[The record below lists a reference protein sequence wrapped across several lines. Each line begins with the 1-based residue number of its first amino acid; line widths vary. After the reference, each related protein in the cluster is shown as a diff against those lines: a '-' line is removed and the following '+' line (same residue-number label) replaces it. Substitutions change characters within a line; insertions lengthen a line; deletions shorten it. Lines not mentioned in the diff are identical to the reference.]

1 MLKKDSSAKT
11 KQFLSWNLQGQHR
24 REMPRK
30 RWRRT
35 IDKEA
40 GTVASKWSCA
50 AKLSNGNWRDLT
62 DMVWNNLAQ
71 KDNR

>member
-1 MLKKDSSAKT
+1 MLKKDSSANT
-11 KQFLSWNLQGQHR
+11 KQFLSWNLQGQHG

-40 GTVASKWSCA
+40 GTAASKWSCA
-50 AKLSNGNWRDLT
+50 SKLSNSN
-62 DMVWNNLAQ
+62 
-71 KDNR
+71 

>member
-11 KQFLSWNLQGQHR
+11 KQFFSWNLQGQHR
-24 REMPRK
+24 REMPRN

-40 GTVASKWSCA
+40 GTFASKWSCA
-50 AKLSNGNWRDLT
+50 AKLSNGN
-62 DMVWNNLAQ
+62 
-71 KDNR
+71 